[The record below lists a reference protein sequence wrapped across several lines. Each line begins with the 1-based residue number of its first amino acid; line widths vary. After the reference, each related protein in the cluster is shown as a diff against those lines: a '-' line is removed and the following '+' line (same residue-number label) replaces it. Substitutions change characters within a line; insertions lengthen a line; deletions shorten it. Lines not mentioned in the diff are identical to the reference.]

1 MYRIIWMAAALAA
14 IGAGQTQVDLRT
26 QSKSV
31 DFSAASST
39 KPVTTG
45 TALPSTCS
53 VGQMFFLSNAPAG
66 QNVYGC
72 AAVNTWTLQSGSGG
86 GSGSGVGVESAGT
99 LVGTRAT
106 FNFPS
111 GGTCM
116 ATAVADTGTVINITP
131 SVNTAL
137 CPSDAILQGGSAPN
151 ICTSASGSGT
161 AYTAACATTLTALSA
176 KQVLWW
182 HIDHVSA
189 SIAPTLNV
197 DGLGAQTIT
206 DGLGNALGAATT
218 LAAGMEV
225 PVWNDGTH
233 FRVMTLPAGGISPSP
248 VTTPFWPFGP
258 GVSLSSNTS
267 ASGSANVTQFFEI
280 LVPYPGLT
288 LTNISAYT
296 FTTAPGHV
304 AWAIYDSTCTLVTNG
319 TSSTVSASPS
329 TATNWVFSPA
339 VILVNDGVSGHGTY
353 FLASTSDAATT
364 EFYAP
369 PFVNAPGLGALNTG
383 AGSLHYFT
391 GTASTGTST
400 LAFPSTCGTRTSLA
414 SSNSLPGVVL
424 H

>member
-1 MYRIIWMAAALAA
+1 MYRIIWMTAALAA

-45 TALPSTCS
+45 TTLPSTCS
-53 VGQMFFLSNAPAG
+53 VGQMFFLSNASAG

-72 AAVNTWTLQSGSGG
+72 AVVNTWTLQSGGG
-86 GSGSGVGVESAGT
+86 GGGGSGVGVESAGT
-99 LVGTRAT
+99 LVGTRST

-111 GGTCM
+111 GGTCI
-116 ATAVADTGTVINITP
+116 ATALADTGTVINITP

-137 CPSDAILQGGSAPN
+137 CPSDAILQSGSAPN
-151 ICTSASGSGT
+151 ICASASGSGT
-161 AYTAACATTLTALSA
+161 AYTAACATTLTALAA

-189 SIAPTLNV
+189 STAPTLNV
-197 DGLGAQTIT
+197 DGLGVQTVT
-206 DGLGNALGAATT
+206 DSLGNALATATT
-218 LAAGMEV
+218 LAAGMQV

-233 FRVMTLPAGGISPSP
+233 FRIMTLPTVGSPAP
-248 VTTPFWPFGP
+248 ATTPVWPFGS
-258 GVSLSSNTS
+258 GISMSSNTA

-288 LTNISAYT
+288 LANVSAYT
-296 FTTAPGHV
+296 FATAPGHV

-319 TSSTVSASPS
+319 TSATVSASSS

-339 VILVNDGVSGHGTY
+339 IILLNDGVSGHGTY
-353 FLASTSDAATT
+353 FLALTSDAATT

-369 PFVNAPGLGALNTG
+369 PLVNAPGLGALNTS
-383 AGSLHYFT
+383 AASLHYFT

-400 LAFPSTCGTRTSLA
+400 LVFPSTCGTRTSLA